1 MTATFTLV
9 DSRSLGDLQVF
20 LGRAGRVEDG
30 SVRLIAGS
38 GVLAAYVAIL
48 YPVGLLDETPT
59 ILGLRTFALT
69 TKDVFDVVVPQRS
82 LVQRLARLQNEMSAA
97 SPLAGVADAPD
108 ASGGSG
114 VSDAWDAS
122 AGSGVA
128 AASDASA
135 GSGAS
140 DALDASDVPEASHV
154 SAPVT
159 VNLPME
165 VHTVTW
171 AAISPPR
178 RGWTAFGGLDSGVL
192 EAVAKAGIDEVA
204 GVVPDPA
211 DGQPSPQAGEQIIR
225 RIRAEVWGR
234 PIEGFDHI
242 PAGGAFAALSLGF
255 LGQDRQ
261 VAVYES

>member
-1 MTATFTLV
+1 M

-69 TKDVFDVVVPQRS
+69 TKVSFDVVVPQRS
-82 LVQRLARLQNEMSAA
+82 LVQRLARLQHELTDTST
-97 SPLAGVADAPD
+97 
-108 ASGGSG
+108 
-114 VSDAWDAS
+114 
-122 AGSGVA
+122 
-128 AASDASA
+128 
-135 GSGAS
+135 
-140 DALDASDVPEASHV
+140 
-154 SAPVT
+154 PVT
-159 VNLPME
+159 VSLPIE

-178 RGWTAFGGLDSGVL
+178 GGWVALGGMDSGIL
-192 EAVAKAGIDEVA
+192 EAAAKAGIDEVA
-204 GVVPDPA
+204 AAIPDA
-211 DGQPSPQAGEQIIR
+211 AGEQLVH

-234 PIEGFDHI
+234 PVDGYDHI
-242 PAGGAFAALSLGF
+242 PAGGAFAAVSLGF
-255 LGQDRQ
+255 LGADRQ
-261 VAVYES
+261 VAVYESGPWTRLTSRHGHVLIKRKAWTLQR